1 MQLFVRRVCSKWIL
15 FAAAWSPISD
25 FGAHAA
31 RFQGVAGLGSPSNLD
46 NLSMMICPILA
57 DCVVKAPSKTFGN
70 LSSPRVPI
78 EQRALFARCHSKQI
92 GLIYSVIHSFHCV
105 FVRSF
110 VPFVIDVWLT

>member
-1 MQLFVRRVCSKWIL
+1 MDFICGGVVSHFGLRSPRRAL
-15 FAAAWSPISD
+15 PRRLGF
-25 FGAHAA
+25 
-31 RFQGVAGLGSPSNLD
+31 AGLGSPSNID